1 MGKHVFEDRLHMK
14 QMRNLLARYLTVFLF
29 IFSIFAFSQTPTP
42 DSAQDGPEA
51 PRPFQNNVRTI
62 LLLTSYP
69 VADVV
74 TSNFFDS
81 YRKGIR
87 ELNLPIDCHV
97 VELNATHKGNEDR
110 VESTFARLEKS
121 LNQGL
126 YSIVVTLNHEAA
138 NVIMRNYDRFPR
150 TLPVLFAGLG
160 RMPVDLKRQYPNSTG
175 IGITDD
181 TLGTVELGLKLFP
194 EAQNLALV
202 TDETTI
208 SEETRNE
215 ILSNCKL
222 HFPQL
227 DYKWINSLM
236 PKQEIQST
244 LATLS
249 PESLILF
256 FPTHDYANGHNETV
270 TAFVRNIGFDE
281 RFPCLVL
288 DDTLFGNGAAAGC
301 VIETDKLGHEAARM
315 TAQILNAGSAQR
327 IPLKDIAP
335 VRMVDYGKFN
345 SYRNFSGRIP
355 LGTTVINKPDT
366 MWTRHWQTFLT
377 IFFVV
382 LIVIVL
388 QIFYLSWMRRRLRTS
403 RNMLYSLPGRVLVL
417 NRAENILFA
426 SWIKGDYREKAPKK
440 LDQLLGIDYPK
451 LARAVHEV
459 FQSGKQMT
467 IEYNYEDVHR
477 AISFALLEHDIFG
490 QDAVICFSLDNTELQ
505 QARRQAERYSAQLKK
520 TTRMW
525 DILINFLPIH
535 IFAKDID
542 NDFRYVFNNRTRC
555 KFYGVGENELNDK
568 TDFDFLPQEVAEQRR
583 REDEEFVKNPEGQME
598 ANVDVT
604 SWDGSVQHLRSIQRI
619 FTDEDGT
626 RLLLGTA
633 INITELEEAHIQMQ
647 QLNSKLQ
654 ELLQQHSILLDNM
667 PSFVMT
673 KDIDDDFRIITC
685 NDACLKFLN
694 QTPQSVAGKTD
705 HDLLFNPEDADA
717 IHADDLHAVEVLER
731 RPEYHST
738 GRIHDRNG
746 RTRIG
751 NFYRK
756 LIRTSDNRR
765 ILFTLFHDVTDLEN
779 AKREAE
785 ETADRFLLTL
795 RSIGDGIITT
805 DANGIVTMVNPNA
818 ENLLGCKQA
827 EVLGRPHTDF
837 FRIVHEQTGK
847 NVTSPL
853 TEALRYGKV
862 TMGAEQ
868 TDLVSASGQ
877 RYHIAANAS
886 PIRSRSGEVTGAI
899 LVFRDV
905 TEERNTMQDLESASE
920 LASLASFHYNLNTR
934 IRTGSNLL
942 CELWPTDE
950 NGNALLEEQF
960 VYPEDIPLFK
970 QNMRDLLEKT
980 SDTVQFSFRI
990 GTDASDLKYY
1000 RMKLTLDQRDPTGN
1014 SVTGIVQDVT
1024 EITLNMLK
1032 LKDTQAL
1039 WDAAINAMP
1048 IMFTVKDLD
1057 DDCRYLLCNNAFSD
1071 IFNCT
1076 PDEITGKTDPE
1087 LFVNVG
1093 NLDFSNRLNRL
1104 ALTLDVN
1111 ETREFEEE
1119 LPVSDGSLRSIR
1131 TVIRVIRDTGGRRIL
1146 LAASSDITEMVNAKR
1161 AAEENAD
1168 RFLLTLRSIG
1178 DGIITTDA
1186 EGVVTM
1192 INPNAEALL
1201 GCRQLDALGKPHTD
1215 FFRIVHEQ
1223 TGKPVVSPLTEA
1235 LRSGEVANGAD
1246 LTDLVSA
1253 SGQRYHIASNAAP
1266 IHTRSGEVTGAI
1278 LVFRDVT
1285 DERNKRE
1292 ELRRAMTSLE
1302 NASNMARLASFRYEI
1317 KTRKRSGSS
1326 LLYSLW
1332 PNDENGEP
1340 IRFEDWVYP
1349 DDIPI
1354 FSREL
1359 EKMEKMEKPGE
1370 TATFSFRI
1378 GQTSSLRYIR
1388 ALVSLDLSNPDE
1400 PAVAGILQDVTE
1412 LTLSMLKLKDTQAL
1426 WDAAINAIPVMFT
1439 VKDVDHDFRYLLC
1452 NNAFANIFSHTP
1464 NEIIGKTDLELF
1476 ENKDIL
1482 DFARRMN
1489 NPNQEVNATVDFEE
1503 ELPVGGEHQ
1512 HVRFIKT
1519 VTRVIRD
1526 ASGRRLLLAAS
1537 NDVTDMQKLLTIE
1550 RINTE
1555 MLSRFN
1561 REQVFDGV
1569 LDGIA
1574 EVLRKELCCARIVV
1588 VHKEKN
1594 GFIVYRQ
1601 WQYDGLNPI
1610 KAERAGIILNMF
1622 DWEKRVRKSPLG
1634 SIIRIDGLQNVVDAS
1649 GLTLDTGSRALEY
1662 SLISVPLYE
1671 KNRLSGGVFLTFLQ
1685 DRRDFTDLDE
1695 AILISCGNIV
1705 SLARQRERN
1714 QQAIRQAMLENQLI
1728 LDNIDIPIWLFN
1740 TENVLIRTNSAV
1752 SRVAGRP
1759 GELLDPAENDRV
1771 FRDFSANIKEPDV
1784 SIDALVR
1791 RSSRLKSTTYL
1802 GQDYIVVNDGV
1813 RDGQGNLLY
1822 NMVYAVD
1829 VTTMNQLIQNQ
1840 RFGNEMLEE
1849 VISEDDFDICIRRTL
1864 ENVCKLLG
1872 ASRGCLLEHVE
1883 EGTKTHCIAE
1893 FVEPTHPH
1901 ADFRMFGRT
1910 LSRVRGILENT
1921 DDKRTFVCSDIR
1933 TINWSRIAPEWGK
1946 ASHAIDLRSIFLSNI
1961 LLDGEIWG
1969 TVGFNYEGVTHKFT
1983 ENDVGILR
1991 SMAHMIELVL
2001 SRKRAKEIIMD
2012 ALSRAQAADKAKSF
2026 FIASV
2031 SHEIRTPLNSVIGFA
2046 ELLREGG
2053 VSQKQEKE
2061 YLDAIS
2067 SSANALLMLIND
2079 VLDLSKLEANQMQII
2094 TAYTDFNALCR
2105 EVLLIFT
2112 FRAQENGNRLVSD
2125 VPEDLPELDVDNIR
2139 IRQILIN
2146 LLGNAVKFTK
2156 KGAITLSVTFTPDV
2170 DSGDTGTLK
2179 CSVSDTGIGISEE
2192 DQKKLMEPFVQLS
2205 KMRGTNA
2212 VNNGTG
2218 LGLSISKRLA
2228 TCMNGALTCTSTVGE
2243 GSTFSVTLNAV
2254 RYRAKAKPKK
2264 SAKGAEKTQA
2274 KLTVAPDSDVKS
2286 IRILVV
2292 DDVPMNLRVAKALFK
2307 KIGFANV
2314 STAGSGKEAL
2324 ELLEK
2329 QPIDLIL
2336 SDMWMPEMNG
2346 AQFSAAVKENPKFA
2360 HIPVVAQTADVETS
2374 GNFDMSHFDAI
2385 ILKPLTGE
2393 KLTNMVK
2400 RIIEDGDLRKGE
2412 DGKPVNLG

>member
-1 MGKHVFEDRLHMK
+1 MR

-29 IFSIFAFSQTPTP
+29 FFSIFAFSQTPEPTSDDP
-42 DSAQDGPEA
+42 DA
-51 PRPFQNNVRTI
+51 PRPFQNNVKTI

-81 YRKGIR
+81 FRKSIR

-121 LNQGL
+121 LNAGL

-138 NVIMRNYDRFPR
+138 DVIMRNYDRFPR

-175 IGITDD
+175 IGIADD
-181 TLGTVELGLKLFP
+181 TLGTLELGLKLFP

-227 DYKWINSLM
+227 DYTWINSLM

-288 DDTLFGNGAAAGC
+288 DDTLFGNGAVAGC
-301 VIETDKLGHEAARM
+301 VIETDKLGREAARM

-327 IPLKDIAP
+327 VPLKDITP
-335 VRMVDYGKFN
+335 VRTVDYAKFN
-345 SYRNFSGRIP
+345 TYRDFSGRIP
-355 LGTTVINKPDT
+355 LGSKVINKPDT
-366 MWTRHWQTFLT
+366 MWTRHWQTFVT
-377 IFFVV
+377 IFVMGLV
-382 LIVIVL
+382 LGVL
-388 QIFYLSWMRRRLRTS
+388 QIIYLNWMRRRLRTS

-417 NRAENILFA
+417 NRAEVILFA
-426 SWIKGDYREKAPKK
+426 SWIRENQREKTPKK
-440 LDQLLGIDYPK
+440 LDQLIGIDYPK
-451 LARAVHEV
+451 LARAIHEV

-477 AISFALLEHDIFG
+477 AISFAPLEHAIFG

-568 TDFDFLPQEVAEQRR
+568 TDFDFLPQEIAEQRR
-583 REDEEFVKNPEGQME
+583 RDDEEFVKNPEGQME

-633 INITELEEAHIQMQ
+633 INITELEEARIQMQ
-647 QLNSKLQ
+647 QLNSQLQ

-673 KDIDDDFRIITC
+673 KDVDDDFRIITC

-694 QTPQSVAGKTD
+694 QPLQAVTGKTD
-705 HDLLFNPEDADA
+705 HEVLFNSEDADA
-717 IHADDLHAVEVLER
+717 VHADDLHAVEVLER

-738 GRIHDRNG
+738 GRLRDRNG

-751 NFYRK
+751 NYYRK
-756 LIRTSDNRR
+756 LIRTSDNHR
-765 ILFTLFHDVTDLEN
+765 ILFTLFHDVTDIEN

-805 DANGIVTMVNPNA
+805 DAHGIVTLINPNA
-818 ENLLGCKQA
+818 EKLLGCDQT
-827 EVLGRPHTDF
+827 EILGRPHTDF

-847 NVTSPL
+847 PLTSPL
-853 TEALRYGKV
+853 TEALRSGKV
-862 TMGAEQ
+862 TVGTDL
-868 TDLVSASGQ
+868 TDLVSASGR
-877 RYHIAANAS
+877 RYHIDANAA
-886 PIRSRSGEVTGAI
+886 PIHARSGEITGAI

-905 TEERNTMQDLESASE
+905 TEERDKREELRVTM
-920 LASLASFHYNLNTR
+920 ASLETASKIARLGSFHYEINTLK
-934 IRTGSNLL
+934 RTGSSLIR
-942 CELWPTDE
+942 ELWPEDE
-950 NGNALLEEQF
+950 NGNPLL
-960 VYPEDIPLFK
+960 VDDWLYPEDVPLFK
-970 QNMRDLLEKT
+970 SKIDEMLSSGKEGET
-980 SDTVQFSFRI
+980 YSFSFRV
-990 GTDASDLKYY
+990 GKDASKLKYY
-1000 RMKLTLDQRDPTGN
+1000 RIVVSLDLSNPNEPCMTGVMQDITELTQ
-1014 SVTGIVQDVT
+1014 S
-1024 EITLNMLK
+1024 MLK
-1032 LKDTQAL
+1032 LKDTQAM

-1057 DDCRYLLCNNAFSD
+1057 NDCRYLLCNNAFSD

-1087 LFVNVG
+1087 LFYNDG
-1093 NLDFSNRLNRL
+1093 NLDFSKRLNNM
-1104 ALTLDVN
+1104 ALSLDVN
-1111 ETREFEEE
+1111 ETREFEED
-1119 LPVSDGSLRSIR
+1119 LPVSDGRLRSIR
-1131 TVIRVIRDTGGRRIL
+1131 TVIRVIQDTGGRRIL
-1146 LAASSDITEMVNAKR
+1146 LAASTDISEMVNAKR

-1186 EGVVTM
+1186 KGNVTM
-1192 INPNAEALL
+1192 INPNAETLL
-1201 GCRQLDALGKPHTD
+1201 GCKQTDVLGKPHTD

-1223 TGKPVVSPLTEA
+1223 TGKTVVSPLTKA

-1246 LTDLVSA
+1246 LTDLISA
-1253 SGQRYHIASNAAP
+1253 SGERYHIASNAAP
-1266 IHTRSGEVTGAI
+1266 IHTRSGEITGAI

-1302 NASNMARLASFRYEI
+1302 NASGMARLASFRYEI

-1412 LTLSMLKLKDTQAL
+1412 LTQSMLKLKDTQAL
-1426 WDAAINAIPVMFT
+1426 WDAAINAIPIMFT
-1439 VKDVDHDFRYLLC
+1439 VKEVDQDYRYLLC
-1452 NNAFANIFSHTP
+1452 NNAFANIFNRTP
-1464 NEIIGKTDLELF
+1464 NDIIGKTDQELF

-1489 NPNQEVNATVDFEE
+1489 NPNQPVNDTVDFEE
-1503 ELPVGGEHQ
+1503 ELPVGNGHL
-1512 HVRFIKT
+1512 RFIKT
-1519 VTRVIRD
+1519 VTRVIQD
-1526 ASGRRLLLAAS
+1526 ASGRKLLLAAS
-1537 NDVTDMQKLLTIE
+1537 SDVTDMQKLLTIE

-1561 REQVFDGV
+1561 REQEFDSV

-1574 EVLRKELCCARIVV
+1574 EVLRKELGCARIVV

-1594 GFIVYRQ
+1594 SFIVYRQ

-1634 SIIRIDGLQNVVDAS
+1634 SIIRIDGIQNVADAS
-1649 GLTLDTGSRALEY
+1649 GLTLDTGARALEY

-1671 KNRLSGGVFLTFLQ
+1671 KNKLSGGVFLSFLK
-1685 DRRDFTDLDE
+1685 DRSDFTDLDE
-1695 AILISCGNIV
+1695 AILTSCGNIV
-1705 SLARQRERN
+1705 ALARQRERS

-1740 TENVLIRTNSAV
+1740 TENVLIRTNTAV
-1752 SRVAGRP
+1752 SRVARRP
-1759 GELLDPAENDRV
+1759 GESISPDENDRI
-1771 FRDFSANIKEPDV
+1771 FRDFAANLKTPDV
-1784 SIDALVR
+1784 SIDAPVR
-1791 RSSRLKSTTYL
+1791 RSSRLQGTTYL
-1802 GQDYIVVNDGV
+1802 GQDYIVVNDAV
-1813 RDGQGNLLY
+1813 RDDKGDTLY

-1840 RFGNEMLEE
+1840 KFGNELLEE
-1849 VISEDDFDICIRRTL
+1849 VISEDDFDTCIRRTL
-1864 ENVCKLLG
+1864 ENVCRLLG

-1883 EGTKTHCIAE
+1883 DGTKTRCIAE
-1893 FVEPTHPH
+1893 YIDPDNPY
-1901 ADFRMFGRT
+1901 AAIKMYDRT
-1910 LSRVRGILENT
+1910 LDRVRGILENT
-1921 DDKRTFVCSDIR
+1921 DDKRTFVCSDVQ
-1933 TINWSRIAPEWGK
+1933 TINWSRIVPEWGQ
-1946 ASHAIDLRSIFLSNI
+1946 AAQAIDLRSIFLSNI
-1961 LLDGEIWG
+1961 LLDGKIWG
-1969 TVGFNYEGVTHKFT
+1969 TLGFNYEGVSHKFT

-2001 SRKRAKEIIMD
+2001 SRKRAKSIIMD

-2112 FRAQENGNRLVSD
+2112 FRAQENGNKLVSD
-2125 VPEDLPELDVDNIR
+2125 VPEDLPELDIDNIR

-2156 KGAITLSVTFTPDV
+2156 KGAITLSVSFTPDV
-2170 DSGDTGTLK
+2170 DGGDTGTLK
-2179 CSVSDTGIGISEE
+2179 CSVTDTGIGISED

-2205 KMRGTNA
+2205 RMRGTNA

-2228 TCMNGALTCTSTVGE
+2228 TCMNGELTCTSTFGK
-2243 GSTFSVTLNAV
+2243 GSTFTVTLNAV
-2254 RYRAKAKPKK
+2254 RYRAKPK
-2264 SAKGAEKTQA
+2264 SAAGKTQVRIA
-2274 KLTVAPDSDVKS
+2274 LAPDKDVKS

-2307 KIGFANV
+2307 KIGFNNV

-2329 QPIDLIL
+2329 EPIDLIL

-2346 AQFSAAVKENPKFA
+2346 MQLSAEVKNNPKFA
-2360 HIPVVAQTADVETS
+2360 HIPIVAQTADVETN

-2385 ILKPLTGE
+2385 ILKPLTKE
-2393 KLTNMVK
+2393 KLSNMVK
-2400 RIIEDGDLRKGE
+2400 RIIEDGGKG
-2412 DGKPVNLG
+2412 DGNGPVNLG

>member
-1 MGKHVFEDRLHMK
+1 MRHW
-14 QMRNLLARYLTVFLF
+14 RNLLARFLTVFLF
-29 IFSIFAFSQTPTP
+29 FFSIIAFSQTPELT
-42 DSAQDGPEA
+42 SSEPEK
-51 PRPFQNNVRTI
+51 PRPFQNNVKTI

-81 YRKGIR
+81 FRRELR
-87 ELNLPIDCHV
+87 ELNMPIDCHV

-110 VESTFARLEKS
+110 VESTFSRLEQS
-121 LNQGL
+121 LNEEL

-150 TLPVLFAGLG
+150 SVPVLFAGLG

-175 IGITDD
+175 IGIPDD

-202 TDETTI
+202 VDETTI

-227 DYKWINSLM
+227 DYKWINSLD
-236 PKQEIQST
+236 PKQDIQNN
-244 LATLS
+244 LAGLS

-256 FPTHDYANGHNETV
+256 FPMHDYSNGHNETV
-270 TAFVRNIGFDE
+270 TAFVRNIGFDD
-281 RFPCLVL
+281 RFPCLAL
-288 DDTLFGNGAAAGC
+288 DNTLFGNGVAAGC
-301 VIETDKLGHEAARM
+301 VIETEKLGHEAARM

-327 IPLKDIAP
+327 VPLKDVMP
-335 VRMVDYGKFN
+335 VRTVDYAKFN
-345 SYRNFSGRIP
+345 SYKNFSGRIP

-377 IFFVV
+377 IIFVA
-382 LIVIVL
+382 LIVAVL
-388 QIFYLSWMRRRLRTS
+388 QMFYLSWMRRRLRTS
-403 RNMLYSLPGRVLVL
+403 RNMLYSLPGRVMVL

-440 LDQLLGIDYPK
+440 LENLLGIDYPK

-520 TTRMW
+520 NTRMW

-568 TDFDFLPQEVAEQRR
+568 TDFDFLPPEIAAQRR
-583 REDEEFVKNPEGQME
+583 RADEEFVKNPEGQME
-598 ANVDVT
+598 ANVDVK
-604 SWDGSVQHLRSIQRI
+604 SWNGSIQHLRSIQRI

-633 INITELEEAHIQMQ
+633 INITELEEAHIKMQ
-647 QLNSKLQ
+647 QLNSQLQ

-673 KDIDDDFRIITC
+673 KDVDDGFRIITC

-694 QTPQSVAGKTD
+694 QPLQAVTGKTD
-705 HDLLFNPEDADA
+705 HEVLFNNEDADA
-717 IHADDLHAVEVLER
+717 VHADDLHAVEVLER

-738 GRIHDRNG
+738 GRLRDRNG
-746 RTRIG
+746 RIRIG

-795 RSIGDGIITT
+795 RSIGDGIIAT

-818 ENLLGCKQA
+818 ETLLGCKQA
-827 EVLGRPHTDF
+827 DVLGRPHTDF

-847 NVTSPL
+847 PLVSPL
-853 TEALRYGKV
+853 TDALRSGMV
-862 TMGAEQ
+862 IMGADL
-868 TDLVSASGQ
+868 TDLISASGQ
-877 RYHIAANAS
+877 RYHIDSNAA
-886 PIRSRSGEVTGAI
+886 PIHARSGELTGAI

-905 TEERNTMQDLESASE
+905 TDERNKREELRRTMTELEGASE
-920 LASLASFHYNLNTR
+920 MARLASFRYDFKVNK
-934 IRTGSNLL
+934 RTGSTRILR
-942 CELWPTDE
+942 ELWPEDE
-950 NGNALLEEQF
+950 NGNALLEEQL
-960 VYPEDIPLFK
+960 VHPEDLPLFK
-970 QNMRDLLEKT
+970 QNMKLLLDGKAPNG
-980 SDTVQFSFRI
+980 TVDFSFRVV
-990 GTDASDLKYY
+990 ASDDIRYY
-1000 RMKLTLDQRDPTGN
+1000 RMQVMIDPGDPSGS
-1014 SVTGIVQDVT
+1014 SVNGIVQDVT
-1024 EITLNMLK
+1024 ELTQSMLK

-1057 DDCRYLLCNNAFSD
+1057 NDCRYLLCNNAFSE
-1071 IFNCT
+1071 IFNCA

-1087 LFVNVG
+1087 LFYNDG
-1093 NLDFSNRLNRL
+1093 NLDFSNRLNKL
-1104 ALTLDVN
+1104 AQTLPVN

-1119 LPVSDGSLRSIR
+1119 LPVSDGRLRSIR

-1186 EGVVTM
+1186 EGVITM
-1192 INPNAEALL
+1192 INPNAELLL
-1201 GCRQLDALGKPHTD
+1201 GCKQAEVLRQPHTD

-1246 LTDLVSA
+1246 LTDLISA
-1253 SGQRYHIASNAAP
+1253 SGERYHIASNAAP
-1266 IHTRSGEVTGAI
+1266 IHARSGGITGAI

-1292 ELRRAMTSLE
+1292 ELRRAMSSLE

-1340 IRFEDWVYP
+1340 MRFEDWVYP
-1349 DDIPI
+1349 DDIPL
-1354 FSREL
+1354 FAREL
-1359 EKMEKMEKPGE
+1359 ETMEHSHKQGE

-1412 LTLSMLKLKDTQAL
+1412 LTLSMMKLRETQSL

-1452 NNAFANIFSHTP
+1452 NNAFANIFNHTP
-1464 NEIIGKTDLELF
+1464 NDIIGKTDQEIF

-1489 NPNQEVNATVDFEE
+1489 NPNQAVNATVDFEE
-1503 ELPVGGEHQ
+1503 ELPVGGEHR

-1526 ASGRRLLLAAS
+1526 ASGRKLLLAAS

-1561 REQVFDGV
+1561 REQAFDGV

-1574 EVLRKELCCARIVV
+1574 EVLRKELGCARIMV

-1594 GFIVYRQ
+1594 SFIVYRQ

-1610 KAERAGIILNMF
+1610 KAERAGNILNMF

-1634 SIIRIDGLQNVVDAS
+1634 SIIRIDGLQNVADAS
-1649 GLTLDTGSRALEY
+1649 GLTLDAGGARAPE

-1671 KNRLSGGVFLTFLQ
+1671 KNKLSGGVFLTFLQ
-1685 DRRDFTDLDE
+1685 DRGDFTELDE
-1695 AILISCGNIV
+1695 AILTSCGNIV
-1705 SLARQRERN
+1705 ALARQRERS

-1740 TENVLIRTNSAV
+1740 TENVLIRTNTAV

-1771 FRDFSANIKEPDV
+1771 FRDFTANIKEPDV

-1802 GQDYIVVNDGV
+1802 GQDYIIVNDGV

-1849 VISEDDFDICIRRTL
+1849 VISEDDFDTCIRRTL
-1864 ENVCKLLG
+1864 ENVCRLLG

-1893 FVEPTHPH
+1893 FVDPAHPH
-1901 ADFRMFGRT
+1901 ADFRMFDRT
-1910 LSRVRGILENT
+1910 LNRVRGILENT
-1921 DDKRTFVCSDIR
+1921 EDKRVFVCSDVQS
-1933 TINWSRIAPEWGK
+1933 TIDWSHLPPEWGRA
-1946 ASHAIDLRSIFLSNI
+1946 ASAIDLRSIFLSNI
-1961 LLDGEIWG
+1961 LLDGETIWG
-1969 TVGFNYEGVTHKFT
+1969 TFGFTFEGVNHTFSD
-1983 ENDVGILR
+1983 NDVSILR

-2001 SRKRAKEIIMD
+2001 SRKRAKAIIMD

-2094 TAYTDFNALCR
+2094 TAFTDFNALCR

-2112 FRAQENGNRLVSD
+2112 FRAQENGNKLVSD

-2156 KGAITLSVTFTPDV
+2156 KGTITLSVTFTPDV
-2170 DSGDTGTLK
+2170 DAGDTGTLK
-2179 CSVSDTGIGISEE
+2179 CSVSDTGIGISED

-2205 KMRGTNA
+2205 KLRGTNA

-2243 GSTFSVTLNAV
+2243 GSTFTVTLNAV

-2286 IRILVV
+2286 IRILIV
-2292 DDVPMNLRVAKALFK
+2292 DDVLMNLRVAKALFK
-2307 KIGFANV
+2307 KIGFSNV
-2314 STAGSGKEAL
+2314 FTAGSGKEAL

-2346 AQFSAAVKENPKFA
+2346 AELSAAVKENPKFA

-2385 ILKPLTGE
+2385 ILKPITGE
-2393 KLTNMVK
+2393 KLSNMIK